1 MDDDSPL
8 SELTTA
14 SDLTSGSTNL
24 KRSISSDRDLLM
36 DDSNSQV
43 ERSGTL
49 LLEHQLSDQEA
60 NDAKRRRI
68 HEGSQDSTS
77 LPSTL
82 NHEAAQD
89 TFHELSHETSQAL
102 ENDAL
107 SLSRKQRQTQQI
119 RTTSRS
125 FELRRSVKRVNYA
138 EPGASDD
145 LEEEEYYTSNSRRSR
160 TRSKQPSAYDSE
172 LEDEEDDDEDHSEQG
187 VYQTGDSRADSRNTQ
202 AEGST
207 LASQTSTGRTLRD
220 RSTIS
225 APKPFPTE
233 SHTSR
238 SRPRSSQQ
246 HPPRSSQGGSLRRSG
261 IRDRYEDS
269 EDLHRSG
276 SRQHSS
282 RFVSQ
287 APRPIVE
294 GMRIT
299 RAMLSSLASEPSLS
313 REATP
318 DQPIKGKGRVGD
330 GFGHELSYDEDD
342 EMEGQEQDSHRGDE
356 DDDEDMNGSFKSRL
370 DSPSIQG
377 QDGVRMTRLRARA
390 LLDPSKQQHGSSSP
404 SRRKSRPSH
413 SHSQRERESNKK
425 YDLRERPKNR
435 PTYIADRP
443 LPTPTRQRTV
453 RHNMYGGRD
462 SRSGRPSLLDSFLRA
477 GEGSSSDEMGP
488 SNYRKRSGGGES
500 RSSSSR
506 FLPMNLGELGD
517 SRLNAIATRP
527 GHLADTDPLAISK
540 TVDFD
545 HVGGLDHHIKDL
557 KEMVILPLLYPE
569 AYKHF
574 QITPPRG
581 VLFHGPPGTGKTL
594 LARALATS
602 CSTETQKV
610 AFFMRKGAD
619 VLSKWVGE
627 AERQLRLLFEEA
639 KAWQPSIIFFDEID
653 GLCPVRSSKQEQI
666 HASIVSTMLAL
677 MDGLDSRVI
686 GATNR
691 IDAIDPAL
699 RRPGRFDREFYFPLP
714 DEMARRKIIDINTRG
729 WEPSLDERFKD
740 ELARMT
746 TRYCGA
752 DIKALCTE
760 AALKAIRRRYP
771 QIYDSTEKLQID
783 VSKITVEEVDL
794 LKSANALVP
803 AASRITGATA
813 SPIPSTLLP
822 LLGSQFSALC
832 DVVDTLFPR
841 KVKRSG
847 ASSSQRTSS
856 NDVDDDFSFQAL
868 GYRSL
873 QRLRTF
879 RPRILVAGTK
889 GMGQRYIGPALLHHL
904 EGCTVQPFDL
914 AALMSESS
922 RTPEAACVQYFI
934 EVKRHV
940 PSVIYIPHIDTWWNI
955 ASSAVRATF
964 ANLLDDLNPEDSVL
978 FLATTETP
986 LEELPLACQR
996 LFMTNADSAFT
1007 LMHPDTR
1014 SREEF
1019 FRPLLQDIVRSPK
1032 DFAPPPKSLQVPE
1045 QLKKAPPPQPRVPTA
1060 EEKKLLREHDAYV
1073 FRELRISL
1081 RTIVDELFKERKFKP
1096 FFRPVEPEESV
1107 DYYEI
1112 VKKPMDLTTINDKVD
1127 NHVYLTVKEFL
1138 VDIDQ
1143 IVENASLYNDINDP
1157 SRIVYRARAF
1167 QDVVHAMIGRL
1178 DPELITE
1185 TEKSATRWRQ
1195 ENKANLKVQGERMSR
1210 RRQGLEPTLV
1220 LDDPEALLRHRSQIA
1235 RQASASSGLAEKDV
1249 DGVTEQQQQQQ
1260 EQQHNA
1266 PEAEVEGGDDL
1277 ENKQEQ
1283 VADVHQQQH
1292 QDGAQV
1298 DVQPAVATMEGIQQT
1313 ADVPM
1318 AQAAD
1323 VAIEAPSSS
1332 SQPTA
1337 DAVDVIVTEIKVEPK
1352 SDATADS
1359 LLHIMSHSAMEV
1371 AVPDLSQPQDHKTPE
1386 PENMEDVHHPQEGE
1400 EHDAIVANSAT
1411 VDGDGAPSTT
1421 NEDENIREGDAVGE
1435 QEDDIE
1441 RTVEVDDAQLTN
1453 VKALLLQSTQGLSV
1467 EDLDQ
1472 LRASLYSVLWK
1483 HRLDWDKRDLLH
1495 AMEDTIKRLSLHF
1508 QRLRSLEE
1516 AERQSNA
1523 HDLE

>member
-1 MDDDSPL
+1 MDDGSPL

-14 SDLTSGSTNL
+14 SDLTSGSSNL
-24 KRSISSDRDLLM
+24 KRGISSDRDLLM
-36 DDSNSQV
+36 DDANSQV
-43 ERSGTL
+43 EHAGTHI
-49 LLEHQLSDQEA
+49 LEHQLTDLEA

-68 HEGSQDSTS
+68 HEGLQDSTS
-77 LPSTL
+77 LVSSL
-82 NHEAAQD
+82 INEAAHD
-89 TFHELSHETSQAL
+89 TFLESSRETSQAPDN
-102 ENDAL
+102 EVPPP
-107 SLSRKQRQTQQI
+107 SRNRRQAQQI
-119 RTTSRS
+119 RTTVRS

-145 LEEEEYYTSNSRRSR
+145 PGEEHYYGSNSQRSR
-160 TRSKQPSAYDSE
+160 TRSKQTSVYDSE
-172 LEDEEDDDEDHSEQG
+172 EEDEEEEDHPEQG
-187 VYQTGDSRADSRNTQ
+187 EYQERGARADLRSTR
-202 AEGST
+202 AGGSV
-207 LASQTSTGRTLRD
+207 LASQSSTGRTLRN

-225 APKPFPTE
+225 APKPFPVDNPAPRP
-233 SHTSR
+233 R
-238 SRPRSSQQ
+238 SRSSQQ
-246 HPPRSSQGGSLRRSG
+246 HHPPQPSQGSNLQR
-261 IRDRYEDS
+261 IARDRGEDS

-276 SRQHSS
+276 SRPLPS

-287 APRPIVE
+287 TPRPVVE
-294 GMRIT
+294 GMRVT
-299 RAMLSSLASEPSLS
+299 RAMRSSLASDLSLS

-318 DQPIKGKGRVGD
+318 DHPIKGKGRIGN
-330 GFGHELSYDEDD
+330 GYSRELSYYEDD
-342 EMEGQEQDSHRGDE
+342 EMDAQEQESQRGDE
-356 DDDEDMNGSFKSRL
+356 DEDEGIAGSFKSRL
-370 DSPSIQG
+370 DSPLLQG
-377 QDGVRMTRLRARA
+377 PDGVRMTRLRARA
-390 LLDPSKQQHGSSSP
+390 LLEPSKQQHGSSSP
-404 SRRKSRPSH
+404 SRSKSRASH

-443 LPTPTRQRTV
+443 LPTPTRQRTI
-453 RHNMYGGRD
+453 RHNMYSSRD
-462 SRSGRPSLLDSFLRA
+462 HRSARPSLLDSFLRA
-477 GEGSSSDEMGP
+477 GGGSSSDEMGH
-488 SNYRKRSGGGES
+488 SSYRKRSGGSES
-500 RSSSSR
+500 RASSSR

-527 GHLADTDPLAISK
+527 GHLADTDPLSISK
-540 TVDFD
+540 TVDFE

-677 MDGLDSRVI
+677 MDGLDSRGQVIVI

-714 DEMARRKIIDINTRG
+714 DEPARRRIIDINTRG
-729 WEPSLDERFKD
+729 WEPPLDERFKD

-752 DIKALCTE
+752 DIKSLCTE
-760 AALKAIRRRYP
+760 AALKAIRRQYP
-771 QIYDSTEKLQID
+771 QIYESTEKLQID
-783 VSKITVEEVDL
+783 VSKIIVEEVDL

-813 SPIPSTLLP
+813 TPIPSTLLP

-832 DVVDTLFPR
+832 GVADTIFPR
-841 KVKRSG
+841 KVKRFN
-847 ASSSQRTSS
+847 ANSSQRIANGNS
-856 NDVDDDFSFQAL
+856 DDDDFSFQAL

-879 RPRILVAGTK
+879 RPRILVTGTK
-889 GMGQRYIGPALLHHL
+889 GMGQRYMGPALLHYL

-914 AALMSESS
+914 ASLMSESS

-940 PSVIYIPHIDTWWNI
+940 PSVIYIPHIDTWWNVT
-955 ASSAVRATF
+955 SSAVRATF
-964 ANLLDDLNPEDSVL
+964 ANLLDDLNPEDSIL

-986 LEELPLACQR
+986 FEELPLACQR
-996 LFMTNADSAFT
+996 LFMTSAESVLT
-1007 LMHPDTR
+1007 LTHPDIK

-1019 FRPLLQDIVRSPK
+1019 FRTILQDAVRPPK
-1032 DFAPPPKSLQVPE
+1032 DFVPPPKSLQALE

-1060 EEKKLLREHDAYV
+1060 EEKKLLFEHDAYV

-1127 NHVYLTVKEFL
+1127 NHGYLTVKEFL

-1143 IVENASLYNDINDP
+1143 IVDNASLYNDINDP

-1185 TEKSATRWRQ
+1185 TEKSATRWRL
-1195 ENKANLKVQGERMSR
+1195 ENKVSTKVQGERASR
-1210 RRQGLEPTLV
+1210 RRQGLEPIPV
-1220 LDDPEALLRHRSQIA
+1220 LDNPEILLRHRSLMA
-1235 RQASASSGLAEKDV
+1235 RQANAAGFVDKD
-1249 DGVTEQQQQQQ
+1249 TEGGEE
-1260 EQQHNA
+1260 EQQHDA
-1266 PEAEVEGGDDL
+1266 PKNEEEDTTTED
-1277 ENKQEQ
+1277 KQVQ
-1283 VADVHQQQH
+1283 V
-1292 QDGAQV
+1292 V
-1298 DVQPAVATMEGIQQT
+1298 DVQQVQSEEAAQADLQALVTLMDGIQQT
-1313 ADVPM
+1313 EDLPVAQADVNMETTLQPVID
-1318 AQAAD
+1318 AAD
-1323 VAIEAPSSS
+1323 TVA
-1332 SQPTA
+1332 
-1337 DAVDVIVTEIKVEPK
+1337 TEVKIEPK
-1352 SDATADS
+1352 SDVPAES
-1359 LLHIMSHSAMEV
+1359 LLDTLHQSGMEV
-1371 AVPDLSQPQDHKTPE
+1371 AVPDLSQHQDHKTPE
-1386 PENMEDVHHPQEGE
+1386 PENMEDVHHTQGEE
-1400 EHDAIVANSAT
+1400 EHDAIVANTTAT
-1411 VDGDGAPSTT
+1411 DGDAATSKLQ
-1421 NEDENIREGDAVGE
+1421 NDKDDQGDDATGE
-1435 QEDDIE
+1435 QDDDFE
-1441 RTVEVDDAQLTN
+1441 RTVEVDDVQLDK
-1453 VKALLLQSTQGLSV
+1453 VKAFLLQSTQSLSV

-1472 LRASLYSVLWK
+1472 LQASLYSDLWK
-1483 HRLDWDKRDLLH
+1483 HRGDWDKSNLLR
-1495 AMEDTIKRLSLHF
+1495 ALESTIARLSLHF
-1508 QRLRSLEE
+1508 RQLRLLED
-1516 AERQSNA
+1516 AERQSNSRE
-1523 HDLE
+1523 LE